1 MQGKFV
7 DRADVHEHIMSHVQ
21 KLRNGR
27 SYMTRRV
34 DAKQGDTVL
43 FSVSMSFQ
51 LREPNEPTYF
61 VPSPKVVN
69 LDDFQSLSKD
79 LYDPYVSL
87 RQVVHPE
94 QCMHAHMRYHNILHS
109 MREDHPMYELL
120 SQWTHDHTHVFPMQS
135 RPAIP
140 TMFDR
145 DGHMA
150 PFSKTAYWL
159 SSRGYCRGPQSLQQA
174 MLGFHVDQFFLVNMN
189 TDIPSYTTT
198 MMASLDHTMWF
209 YNDFQMCDWLL
220 FVLDNQALNN
230 GRALITGRI
239 YRLDGVLV
247 AVVVRFFALTLLGA
261 RGRAPFQAQPVA
273 FIDML
278 RVENRTPPWDLMI
291 SVLDYVPS
299 YPEFCVRCVSS

>member
-1 MQGKFV
+1 
-7 DRADVHEHIMSHVQ
+7 
-21 KLRNGR
+21 
-27 SYMTRRV
+27 
-34 DAKQGDTVL
+34 
-43 FSVSMSFQ
+43 
-51 LREPNEPTYF
+51 
-61 VPSPKVVN
+61 
-69 LDDFQSLSKD
+69 
-79 LYDPYVSL
+79 
-87 RQVVHPE
+87 
-94 QCMHAHMRYHNILHS
+94 
-109 MREDHPMYELL
+109 
-120 SQWTHDHTHVFPMQS
+120 
-135 RPAIP
+135 
-140 TMFDR
+140 MFDR

-189 TDIPSYTTT
+189 TDVPSYTTT

-299 YPEFCVRCVSS
+299 YPEFCVRCVGS

>member
-1 MQGKFV
+1 MY
-7 DRADVHEHIMSHVQ
+7 HVQ

-150 PFSKTAYWL
+150 PFSKSAYWL

-220 FVLDNQALNN
+220 FILDNQALNN

-247 AVVVRFFALTLLGA
+247 AVVVRLLHS
-261 RGRAPFQAQPVA
+261 PCQAQEGVHR
-273 FIDML
+273 FK
-278 RVENRTPPWDLMI
+278 
-291 SVLDYVPS
+291 PS
-299 YPEFCVRCVSS
+299 QSHL

>member
-7 DRADVHEHIMSHVQ
+7 DRADVHEHIMYHVQ

-61 VPSPKVVN
+61 VLSPKVVN

-247 AVVVRFFALTLLGA
+247 AVVVSFFALTLLGA

-278 RVENRTPPWDLMI
+278 RVENRIPPWDLMI

-299 YPEFCVRCVSS
+299 YPEFCVRCVGS